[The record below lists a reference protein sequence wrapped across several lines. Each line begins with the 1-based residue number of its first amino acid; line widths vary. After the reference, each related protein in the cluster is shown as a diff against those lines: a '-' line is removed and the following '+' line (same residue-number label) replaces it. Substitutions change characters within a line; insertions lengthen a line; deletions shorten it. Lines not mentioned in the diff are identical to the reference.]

1 MLENKKKEGKI
12 GNQRKNHEG
21 LRYFFSSQES
31 RAFQTSF
38 FDISFQHP
46 FVSLISNI
54 GMTKRQADLASTS
67 TDDAKRQ
74 KTRLVL
80 PDGCMVNIQAK
91 TPNDGHQAAHEVVLY
106 IYTG

>member
-1 MLENKKKEGKI
+1 
-12 GNQRKNHEG
+12 
-21 LRYFFSSQES
+21 
-31 RAFQTSF
+31 
-38 FDISFQHP
+38 
-46 FVSLISNI
+46 
-54 GMTKRQADLASTS
+54 MTKRQADLASTS